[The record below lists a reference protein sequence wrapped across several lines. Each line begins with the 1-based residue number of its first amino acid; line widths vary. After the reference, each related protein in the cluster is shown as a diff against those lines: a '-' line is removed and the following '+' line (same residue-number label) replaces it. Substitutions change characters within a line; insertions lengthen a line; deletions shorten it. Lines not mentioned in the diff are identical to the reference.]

1 MYKTYFTSIP
11 NKTLLPILKSSGDQ
25 KIQDCFLDNK
35 SRQSGNKGISINLEQ
50 FTKEILVFLP
60 AAATLQTVLGTTQ
73 GRMCCHLLAQRKTAI
88 KAHAPQKKSVIK

>member
-25 KIQDCFLDNK
+25 KIQDCFLDNT
-35 SRQSGNKGISINLEQ
+35 SRQPSNKGISINLEQ

-88 KAHAPQKKSVIK
+88 KAHAPRKKSVIK